1 MLKGAIFD
9 FDGTLFDSM
18 YVWDNAGEN
27 YLRSIGILP
36 KENLQE
42 RLKALSLAQ
51 SAAYIKEKYSIPLS
65 IEEIMTGVNRTVER
79 FYLEEVRPKAGAA
92 EFLEELYSH
101 SVKMCIATASEKYQ
115 AEAALKRCN
124 IDKYF
129 SEIFTCTEIGHGKDE
144 PVIFRRAAERLGTTK
159 ESTAV
164 FEDAL
169 HALKT
174 AKADGFI
181 TVGVYDKSEK
191 QQKEIRALADFFIEN
206 YNNTDLSALLKGVIL

>member
-27 YLRSIGILP
+27 YLRRVGIEP

-92 EFLEELYSH
+92 EFLKELYSH

-115 AEAALKRCN
+115 AEVALKRCN

-174 AKADGFI
+174 PKADGFI

>member
-27 YLRSIGILP
+27 YLRSIGIEP

-42 RLKALSLAQ
+42 RLKALSIFQ
-51 SAAYIKEKYSIPLS
+51 SAAYIKEKYAIPLS
-65 IEEIMTGVNRTVER
+65 VEEIMAGVNRTVER
-79 FYLEEVRPKAGAA
+79 FYLEEVKPKAGAA
-92 EFLEELYSH
+92 EFLETLRSRG
-101 SVKMCIATASEKYQ
+101 VRMCIATASEKYQ
-115 AEAALKRCN
+115 VQAALKRCRL
-124 IDKYF
+124 DKYF
-129 SEIFTCTEIGHGKDE
+129 REIITCTDIAHGKDE
-144 PVIFRRAAERLGTTK
+144 PVIFRKAAECLGTAK

-174 AKADGFI
+174 AKSDGFI
-181 TVGVYDKSEK
+181 TVGVYDRHEK
-191 QQKEIRALADFFIEN
+191 RQDEIRALADFFVEDFN
-206 YNNTDLSALLKGVIL
+206 KTDFRIILATLKE